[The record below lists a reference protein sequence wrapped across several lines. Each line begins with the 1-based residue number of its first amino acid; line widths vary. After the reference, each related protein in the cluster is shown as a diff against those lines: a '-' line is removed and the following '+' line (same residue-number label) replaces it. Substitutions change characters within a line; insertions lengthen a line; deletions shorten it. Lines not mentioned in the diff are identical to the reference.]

1 MKIVNAMKL
10 VAMGSLVTTSGNVH
24 AIIYSLV
31 ISAINAKIPITYQKA
46 DVNSVIVTKEE
57 EYVQL
62 QKSVMVMVN
71 VIAVLGLRD

>member
-1 MKIVNAMKL
+1 MKL

-31 ISAINAKIPITYQKA
+31 ISAINAKIPITYHKA
-46 DVNSVIVTKEE
+46 NVTSVIVTKE

-71 VIAVLGLRD
+71 VIAVLDLRD

>member
-1 MKIVNAMKL
+1 MKL

-31 ISAINAKIPITYQKA
+31 ISAINAKIPITYHKA
-46 DVNSVIVTKEE
+46 NVNSVIVTKEE
-57 EYVQL
+57 YIQL
-62 QKSVMVMVN
+62 QKSVMLMVN

>member
-1 MKIVNAMKL
+1 MKL

-46 DVNSVIVTKEE
+46 NVNSVIVTKEE
-57 EYVQL
+57 YGKL
-62 QKSVMVMVN
+62 KKSVMLMVN
-71 VIAVLGLRD
+71 VIAVLDLRD

>member
-1 MKIVNAMKL
+1 MKL